1 MLMTSRT
8 FTTGEVAVKGYLYVV
23 MRGIVLLGRHVLTAG
38 MWWGDDVLLYDE
50 SYFSLHSACAMSY
63 VSALRISKQDLIT
76 VISKFPVAQRKVST
90 LSVSLNFEMITPLLC
105 CALRRC
111 PSRLLTVRLI
121 LLFLAG
127 ATIHDLTC
135 DEETPHQ
142 TSATREKIEGLT
154 NSSIKK
160 GYIAATFSTVP
171 TRRLC
176 ATHNL
181 SGGMADEI
189 PVASGPLGGV

>member
-1 MLMTSRT
+1 VRSNKHWLSRISFLKGAEELCLVRLAMLMTSRT
-8 FTTGEVAVKGYLYVV
+8 FTPGEVAVKGYLYVV
-23 MRGIVLLGRHVLTAG
+23 MRGIVLFGGRVLTAG
-38 MWWGDDVLLYDE
+38 MSWGDDVLLNDE
-50 SYFSLHSACAMSY
+50 SYFLPHSACAMSY
-63 VSALRISKQDLIT
+63 VSTQKISKQDLST
-76 VISKFPVAQRKVST
+76 VISKFPVAQSKVST

-142 TSATREKIEGLT
+142 SSATRERKRG
-154 NSSIKK
+154 
-160 GYIAATFSTVP
+160 
-171 TRRLC
+171 
-176 ATHNL
+176 
-181 SGGMADEI
+181 ADGIFDQESQ
-189 PVASGPLGGV
+189 V